1 MKKISILMIVV
12 FLINSFSLGFTA
24 TAKTKFKDLPTN
36 YWATEDIDYLAG
48 KEIINGYTNGNFGPN
63 DTIKRID
70 AARMIVRALDL
81 DTTNRPNPMLKDIK
95 KETNGYDIVSVVVD
109 EGIFQG
115 NNGYFHPNQ
124 TLTRA
129 QMAAV
134 INRAFQ
140 LEASTVKVSF
150 KDISTKDWA
159 YKDIQALVVNKITN
173 GYDDN
178 TFRPGKPITR
188 AEFSTFMARVLK
200 NEKPINE
207 EPIIEEPVKE
217 EPVKEE
223 VPNPTGNENTQN
235 FEVIGIY

>member
-1 MKKISILMIVV
+1 MKKIGILMVVV
-12 FLINSFSLGFTA
+12 FLLNSFSLGFTA
-24 TAKTKFKDLPTN
+24 TAKTEFKDLPTN

-48 KEIINGYTNGNFGPN
+48 KGIINGYINGNFGPN
-63 DTIKRID
+63 NTIKRID

-81 DTTNRPNPMLKDIK
+81 DTRNRPDPRLKDIEK
-95 KETNGYDIVSVVVD
+95 GTNGYDVVSIVVD

-134 INRAFQ
+134 VNRAFQ
-140 LEASTVKVSF
+140 LEASKVKVSF

-159 YKDIQALVVNKITN
+159 YKDIQALVANKITK
-173 GYDDN
+173 GYNDN
-178 TFRPGKPITR
+178 TFRPGESITR

-200 NEKPINE
+200 NKTLTENKN
-207 EPIIEEPVKE
+207 PIIEKPVNQE
-217 EPVKEE
+217 I
-223 VPNPTGNENTQN
+223 PNTPGSENTQN

>member
-1 MKKISILMIVV
+1 MIAV
-12 FLINSFSLGFTA
+12 FLINSFSLAFTA
-24 TAKTKFKDLPTN
+24 TAKSKFKDLPTDF
-36 YWATEDIDYLAG
+36 WAMEDIDYLAG
-48 KEIINGYTNGNFGPN
+48 KGIINGYTNGNFGPN

-70 AARMIVRALDL
+70 AARMIVRALNL
-81 DTTNRPNPMLKDIK
+81 DTKNRPDPRLKDIK
-95 KETNGYDIVSVVVD
+95 KGTNGYDIVSAVVD

-115 NNGYFHPNQ
+115 NNGYFQPNQ

-134 INRAFQ
+134 VNRAFQ
-140 LEASTVKVSF
+140 LKASTVKVAF

-159 YKDIQALVVNKITN
+159 YKDIQALVGNKITN

-178 TFRPGKPITR
+178 TFRPGNPITR

-200 NEKPINE
+200 NKDLTENKTPIIEKPIE
-207 EPIIEEPVKE
+207 KPVEK
-217 EPVKEE
+217 PVNQET
-223 VPNPTGNENTQN
+223 PNTTVSDN